1 MSYLSSEQR
10 AQLLEMRR
18 TMDNLVSRIAEV
30 PADINDNLPAIRLW
44 KPGAYA
50 IGDVRMHGGNPYKC
64 VQVHDSGENPSWTP
78 EATPALWMQYHGTSR
93 ATARAWIAPTG
104 AQDMYRAGE
113 YMIWTDGRTMKC
125 LTDTAYS
132 PDAYPQAWEKV

>member
-1 MSYLSSEQR
+1 MKRYE
-10 AQLLEMRR
+10 AIQLRDAL
-18 TMDNLVSRIAEV
+18 DGYIAGA
-30 PADINDNLPAIRLW
+30 ADDAAKINGHMAAIRAW

-64 VQVHDSGENPSWTP
+64 VQVHDSGVNPGWTP
-78 EATPALWMQYHGTSR
+78 EATPALWMQYHGTTVD
-93 ATARAWIAPTG
+93 TARTWIAPTG

-113 YMIWTDGRTMKC
+113 YMVWTDGRVMKC

-132 PDAYPQAWEKV
+132 PAAYPQAWEEV